1 MMRWAHD
8 NEIDNSNR
16 LIIITVIIIVLVLVL
31 VLVFVLSHSS
41 FAVVGAK
48 HRLPSFLH
56 FMSICTEL
64 KELMGLCI

>member
-1 MMRWAHD
+1 MRWAHD

-16 LIIITVIIIVLVLVL
+16 LIIITVIIIVLVL

-56 FMSICTEL
+56 FMSICAEL